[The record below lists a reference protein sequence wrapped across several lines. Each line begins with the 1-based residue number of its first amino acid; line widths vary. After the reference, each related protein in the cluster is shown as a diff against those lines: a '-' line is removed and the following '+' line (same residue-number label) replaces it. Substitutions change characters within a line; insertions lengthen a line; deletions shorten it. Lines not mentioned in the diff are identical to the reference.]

1 AWAIGIGA
9 TTFGYNSFAGADRAT
24 SLGANAWVLDTA
36 TNSVALGHG
45 SLADRPDTISVGAAV
60 DWSPS
65 LDGDGD
71 GIPDGGMI
79 AAFDRQITNVAA
91 GTHDTDA
98 VNLGQLNEAVGQFDA
113 AVANAVQYDDADR
126 GTITLAGEDGTAI
139 ANVAA
144 GEVSADSG
152 DAVNGSQLFET
163 NERVAVAEGRI
174 DDLDGRIGDIA
185 GVAANA
191 VQYDDA
197 DHGTITLAGED
208 GTVIANVAAGAISAG
223 SGEAVNGSQL
233 HAALDGVAQ
242 YLGGGMEVTA
252 FGTLSAPAFM
262 VQGSTYFSVGDALGA
277 LDAQISALGQRVDGA
292 AGGTAA
298 SDRVAVGGDAPASI
312 GEGTNAV
319 AIGSGATAN
328 GENGVA
334 IGGGAHAHG
343 PDDVA
348 IGGGARVG
356 ADGSVA
362 VGANA
367 SIAAGA
373 TNAVAMG
380 EGASVT
386 AASGTA
392 IGQGASV
399 IAEGAVALGQGSV
412 ADRAHT
418 VSVGSAG
425 GERQITN
432 VAAGTEATDAVNV
445 AQLDASATRTLAQAN
460 EYTDQKF
467 AAWNDSF
474 TTLRNDVE
482 QRLGH
487 IEQRMDR
494 QGAMGAAMLNMATNA
509 AGAHTERGRVA
520 VGAGFQGG

>member
-1 AWAIGIGA
+1 ALAIGSGAENNGSMSTAVGALALADAPFATALGAWASAMEWDATAIGVGATAYYGATALGSGAIAGAASVAIGAYAQTGTWEWDEESGESYYVSAGGTAIGYSAAGTGEQAIALGNYSNATGQQSIAIGFNTLAGSYWDSTLVGDYTTAVGNEAWAIGIGA

-113 AVANAVQYDDADR
+113 AGANAVRYDDADR
-126 GTITLAGEDGTAI
+126 GTSTLAGADGTAI
-139 ANVAA
+139 AAA
-144 GEVSADSG
+144 APGEVPRGGGAAADGRKASATTEG
-152 DAVNGSQLFET
+152 RA
-163 NERVAVAEGRI
+163 AAEGRAG
-174 DDLDGRIGDIA
+174 DLDGCIGGIG
-185 GVAANA
+185 GVAAPA
-191 VQYDDA
+191 VKYDDA

-334 IGGGAHAHG
+334 IG
-343 PDDVA
+343 
-348 IGGGARVG
+348 
-356 ADGSVA
+356 
-362 VGANA
+362 
-367 SIAAGA
+367 
-373 TNAVAMG
+373 
-380 EGASVT
+380 
-386 AASGTA
+386 
-392 IGQGASV
+392 
-399 IAEGAVALGQGSV
+399 
-412 ADRAHT
+412 
-418 VSVGSAG
+418 
-425 GERQITN
+425 
-432 VAAGTEATDAVNV
+432 
-445 AQLDASATRTLAQAN
+445 
-460 EYTDQKF
+460 
-467 AAWNDSF
+467 
-474 TTLRNDVE
+474 
-482 QRLGH
+482 
-487 IEQRMDR
+487 
-494 QGAMGAAMLNMATNA
+494 
-509 AGAHTERGRVA
+509 
-520 VGAGFQGG
+520 